1 MNTGAL
7 RHRVSLDRPDGAGGF
22 IPLDPSTWDCAHTVE
37 SATQSTLIGRFHPG
51 ITTETHVH
59 FLGRVLQVV
68 SIVNRDE
75 RNQEL
80 ILSCTELF
88 D

>member
-7 RHRVSLDRPDGAGGF
+7 RHLVLLDRPDGAGGF
-22 IPLDPSTWDCAHTVE
+22 APLDPPTWWCNHVVE
-37 SATQSTLIGRFHPG
+37 GALQSTLIGRYHPG
-51 ITTETHVH
+51 ITTATRVH
-59 FLGRVLQVV
+59 FRGRVLQVV
-68 SIVNRDE
+68 SLINRDE

-80 ILSCTELF
+80 SLSCQELF